1 MSCTNINNKI
11 LLPNS
16 NNKYD
21 VTSNI
26 VRDERNGTWY
36 NRQVWFPLP
45 SSSSTPEEATTTSP
59 TAGLPHSSF
68 DFMTVREKQTVVFPT
83 GLYPSCARDVE
94 DALIRDLKRAFWR
107 QGGCELSTQERTGQ
121 TAGRALTLRLR
132 LRCANHTAKRGK
144 CPFSLTVLWHLERRH
159 WYYTA
164 PTAKKNKLKHAAT
177 CAPFLN
183 TNDWQQQ
190 QQQQQKQQDSTFCR
204 ATARASAVQTE
215 SSKGNS
221 ARSERGNYTSS
232 ALGGIRDSCSEVV
245 TAATAALEYNRKQAL
260 LSLHTS
266 TNQTFTTTVQS
277 SKTFY
282 PTCFDGGGGK
292 SSNQK
297 EKAIVPRNAC
307 VATSKNPS
315 ISSLHHAAAQP
326 RENQDAFSADPSRI
340 APKRN
345 KKGEPAAADEYRITL
360 ASAVAANNKQ
370 QQMEQQQQQEQ
381 QEQQEQSPSTEI
393 SFDGI
398 QSSRSLCDMG
408 RIFSDDLSQCF
419 EQDLVQQ
426 ALLEDA
432 QSRSNVGTAL
442 FFAEEAESKPT
453 EPLLETT
460 DPLFEMAARLDDGS
474 QDAFDASRTEREP
487 LEESRKSFKRS
498 RSNLSSSSLEDQ
510 QQRQRQDA
518 NTCADPTAS
527 SSQRRSTSTPP
538 PPSDM
543 ISWDLDFPF
552 SAPSA

>member
-26 VRDERNGTWY
+26 VRDERNGTWS

-190 QQQQQKQQDSTFCR
+190 QQQQAQLSNMDH
-204 ATARASAVQTE
+204 
-215 SSKGNS
+215 
-221 ARSERGNYTSS
+221 
-232 ALGGIRDSCSEVV
+232 
-245 TAATAALEYNRKQAL
+245 NRTMMQ
-260 LSLHTS
+260 
-266 TNQTFTTTVQS
+266 
-277 SKTFY
+277 
-282 PTCFDGGGGK
+282 GGGG
-292 SSNQK
+292 
-297 EKAIVPRNAC
+297 
-307 VATSKNPS
+307 T
-315 ISSLHHAAAQP
+315 
-326 RENQDAFSADPSRI
+326 
-340 APKRN
+340 
-345 KKGEPAAADEYRITL
+345 
-360 ASAVAANNKQ
+360 ANNN
-370 QQMEQQQQQEQ
+370 
-381 QEQQEQSPSTEI
+381 SA
-393 SFDGI
+393 G
-398 QSSRSLCDMG
+398 
-408 RIFSDDLSQCF
+408 
-419 EQDLVQQ
+419 
-426 ALLEDA
+426 
-432 QSRSNVGTAL
+432 SNNPMVTASMML
-442 FFAEEAESKPT
+442 
-453 EPLLETT
+453 
-460 DPLFEMAARLDDGS
+460 
-474 QDAFDASRTEREP
+474 
-487 LEESRKSFKRS
+487 
-498 RSNLSSSSLEDQ
+498 
-510 QQRQRQDA
+510 QQRQRQQQSFSFPEGSNGSA
-518 NTCADPTAS
+518 STMSVVDPSVLSLLMPNKRA
-527 SSQRRSTSTPP
+527 RYH
-538 PPSDM
+538 
-543 ISWDLDFPF
+543 
-552 SAPSA
+552 